1 MRFAAGSSFAGYEIV
16 SRLGRGGMATVY
28 LARESGLGRLVAL
41 KVLPD
46 QLVDEADFAARFEQE
61 ARVIAGL
68 DHPNIVPLYR
78 YGIDNEIPWMALR
91 YVSGGDLESRLQSRP
106 LAMAEGLTILRGVA
120 SALDYAH
127 RKGVIHR
134 DLKPQNILLS
144 EDGSPYL
151 ADFGVAKLL
160 ESATGLRTA
169 TGNIF
174 GTPAYMAPEQAMG
187 EAIGSYT
194 DVYALA
200 IICFQWLTGRVP
212 FSADTPHA
220 VLMKQVTE
228 PLPQEVLAPIPAMA
242 TTVLQRGLAKRSSE
256 RIQAAGEF
264 VDALKAALGDTPIS
278 KSAIAGTQAI
288 LPRADA
294 SALSAAIGTVHGQ
307 TTRTARHYIVA
318 ILAVVFLVAGL
329 FAVVW
334 RFQSPASNPPLH
346 PALPV
351 TTQAP
356 TIQVPQ
362 PAVSKS
368 ETPKPT
374 VLPPSKDTHRSGY
387 AAEPS
392 DQNRRSMQAPTEVA
406 PKHAVAI
413 SEQKRQ
419 TVATHRIATP
429 VSTPPVRFESAANAT
444 IKDIHNGLVWTQR
457 DNGTETYWKG
467 AKDYCAAKGSG
478 WRLPSVGE
486 LADLYDSSTDSASAR
501 CGTLVCRV
509 SPLFVLTAAW
519 YWSGTRADSGAGSA
533 WVVDLY
539 NGRRSLASIADS
551 TSNRVLCVHGP

>member
-46 QLVDEADFAARFEQE
+46 QLADEADFAARFEQE

-91 YVSGGDLESRLQSRP
+91 YVTGGDLESRLQTRP

-160 ESATGLRTA
+160 ESATSLRTA

-187 EAIGSYT
+187 EAIGPYT

-200 IICFQWLTGRVP
+200 IICFQWLAGRVP

-228 PLPQEVLAPIPAMA
+228 PLPQDALATIPAMA
-242 TTVLQRGLAKRSSE
+242 TRVLHRGLAKRSTE

-264 VDALKAALGDTPIS
+264 IDALKAALNDASSVKRT
-278 KSAIAGTQAI
+278 IAGTQTA

-294 SALSAAIGTVHGQ
+294 AALGAAIGKVHAQ
-307 TTRTARHYIVA
+307 TTNVARRYITG
-318 ILAVVFLVAGL
+318 ILAVVVLLAGL
-329 FAVVW
+329 FAVGW
-334 RFQSPASNPPLH
+334 RFWSPAFNPPLQ
-346 PALPV
+346 PASPVPAQLPTIKTPAPV
-351 TTQAP
+351 VEKADRQKPTAPTSSNDTRRAGDSSLPRDLKGELAQAP
-356 TIQVPQ
+356 TIG
-362 PAVSKS
+362 
-368 ETPKPT
+368 TPKNVAEESERIKP
-374 VLPPSKDTHRSGY
+374 VISTHR
-387 AAEPS
+387 AL
-392 DQNRRSMQAPTEVA
+392 
-406 PKHAVAI
+406 
-413 SEQKRQ
+413 
-419 TVATHRIATP
+419 TP
-429 VSTPPVRFESAANAT
+429 PPVRFESTANAT
-444 IKDIHNGLVWTQR
+444 IKDIRSGLEWSQR
-457 DNGTETYWKG
+457 DNGTETYWKR
-467 AKDYCAAKGSG
+467 AQAYCAAKGSG
-478 WRLPSVGE
+478 WRLPSVDE
-486 LADLYDSSTDSASAR
+486 LAGLYDPSPDIAPTR
-501 CGTLVCRV
+501 CGSLVCRV

-519 YWSGTRADSGAGSA
+519 YWSGTSVDSGTNSA

-539 NGRRSLASIADS
+539 NGRRNAASIADS